1 MSGPT
6 GPDPA
11 LSQLWAASRPCG
23 INPARRIGGWPSPAQ
38 HHAAIGRLVAASSS
52 QTGCSTPS
60 SPEGSHGTRAD
71 AASPPAAVPVRGQ
84 RSAAPGTD
92 PSNRRR
98 ARSTGRGAGPDL
110 HGRVTD
116 PDFTATPRRRR
127 AHSTGRG
134 GAPPGPAWTDDSDG
148 GPADRQG
155 PAGPTRSGARRGVSR
170 ARPDR
175 AGQLA
180 DYPLLTA

>member
-1 MSGPT
+1 MEVTSTNFKMYLRVINAEDFLGFYKSDRNKLILLPYLSNVDSNYIVNISG
-6 GPDPA
+6 DEA
-11 LSQLWAASRPCG
+11 
-23 INPARRIGGWPSPAQ
+23 
-38 HHAAIGRLVAASSS
+38 
-52 QTGCSTPS
+52 
-60 SPEGSHGTRAD
+60 
-71 AASPPAAVPVRGQ
+71 
-84 RSAAPGTD
+84 
-92 PSNRRR
+92 
-98 ARSTGRGAGPDL
+98 TGRGAGPDL

-116 PDFTATPRRRR
+116 SDFTATPRRRR

-134 GAPPGPAWTDDSDG
+134 GAPPGPAWIDDSDG